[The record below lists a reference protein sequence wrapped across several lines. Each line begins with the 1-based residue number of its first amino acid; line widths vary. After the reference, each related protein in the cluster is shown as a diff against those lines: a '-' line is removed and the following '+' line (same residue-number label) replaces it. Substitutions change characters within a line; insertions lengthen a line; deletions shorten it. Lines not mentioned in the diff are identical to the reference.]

1 MSEFELTRR
10 EMDMVLRKPNAHPD
24 PALRITRR
32 TFLHRSL
39 LTGGTVGAATG
50 DAIVPG
56 AMPKS
61 AFAANSQAK
70 VCAFAIASALTGSER
85 VAPRLFNTCFT
96 FLAPDDAVSDAI
108 SFKITEGTTKI
119 ADIFISK
126 IGESAETR
134 AQTAREAEGWY
145 AAFMYDM
152 FG

>member
-1 MSEFELTRR
+1 M
-10 EMDMVLRKPNAHPD
+10 HPD
-24 PALRITRR
+24 VHLI
-32 TFLHRSL
+32 
-39 LTGGTVGAATG
+39 G
-50 DAIVPG
+50 DAIIPG

-85 VAPRLFNTCFT
+85 IAPRLFNTCFT

-108 SFKITEGTTKI
+108 SFKIAEGTTKI

-126 IGESAETR
+126 VEQSAETR
-134 AQTAREAEGWY
+134 AQTARDAEGWY
-145 AAFMYDM
+145 TAFTHDV